1 MDGIS
6 IFDSTASERHPYTH
20 PVIALSNLR
29 YVRLGTRDA
38 AAAVKF
44 ATRIIGL
51 QLADEDGG
59 SIYLRSDERDHTL
72 VYTLG
77 DPHDHTVGFELASEQ
92 ALEAAAAEL
101 ENAGHTVRQG
111 TAGECEQRRVGAF
124 VTFKEPT
131 GTRIDLVA
139 HPLHGGRG
147 YEASRDAGIT
157 GFSHVGLY
165 SMAPKRDEKFWT
177 ETCNARVSD
186 WIGPAALL
194 RIDPVHHRIALFPAR
209 RHGVQHINHQVESI
223 DDVMRAYYFLRDQD
237 VTIRF
242 GPGRHPTS
250 GAVFLYF
257 EGPDGM
263 TFEYSTG
270 VRLIEDEARYQP
282 RHFPFEQKSFCMWGA
297 RPAIPEFQT

>member
-1 MDGIS
+1 M
-6 IFDSTASERHPYTH
+6 
-20 PVIALSNLR
+20 VALNNLR

-38 AAAVKF
+38 GVAVKF
-44 ATRIIGL
+44 ATEIIGL
-51 QLADEDGG
+51 QHAGEDGG

-72 VYTLG
+72 VYTPG
-77 DPHDHTVGFELASEQ
+77 DPHDHTVGFEVANERALDAAASE
-92 ALEAAAAEL
+92 LD
-101 ENAGHTVRQG
+101 NAGHAVR
-111 TAGECEQRRVGAF
+111 AGSAVECEQRRVDAF

-131 GTRIDLVA
+131 GTHIDLVA
-139 HPLHGGRG
+139 RPWHSGRG
-147 YEASRDAGIT
+147 YEAAREAGIT

-165 SMAPKRDEKFWT
+165 STAPQRDEKFWT

-186 WIGPAALL
+186 WIGPAPLL

-223 DDVMRAYYFLRDQD
+223 DDVMRAYYFLRDKGI
-237 VTIRF
+237 TIRF

-270 VRLIEDEARYQP
+270 VRRIEDEAQYQP
-282 RHFPFEQKSFCMWGA
+282 RHFPFTQQSFCMWGA
-297 RPAIPEFQT
+297 RPAIPEFQS

>member
-1 MDGIS
+1 M
-6 IFDSTASERHPYTH
+6 
-20 PVIALSNLR
+20 IALGNIR

-38 AAAVKF
+38 GVAVKF
-44 ATRIIGL
+44 ATGIIGL
-51 QLADEDGG
+51 QHAGEDAG

-72 VYTLG
+72 VYTPG
-77 DPHDHTVGFELASEQ
+77 DPHEHTVGFELADER
-92 ALEAAAAEL
+92 ALYAAASEL
-101 ENAGHTVRQG
+101 ESAGHRVRRG

-124 VTFKEPT
+124 ITFKEPS
-131 GTRIDLVA
+131 GANVDLVA
-139 HPLHGGRG
+139 QPLHSGER
-147 YEASRDAGIT
+147 YTAARDAGIT

-165 SMAPKRDEKFWT
+165 STAPQRDEKFWT

-186 WIGPAALL
+186 WIGPAPLL
-194 RIDPVHHRIALFPAR
+194 RIDPVHHRIALFPAK

-223 DDVMRAYYFLRDQD
+223 DDVMRAYYFLRDRG
-237 VTIRF
+237 VAIRF

-270 VRLIEDEARYQP
+270 VRLIEDEAQYKP
-282 RHFPFEQKSFCMWGA
+282 RHFPFAQQSFCMWGA
-297 RPAIPEFQT
+297 RPQIPEFQS